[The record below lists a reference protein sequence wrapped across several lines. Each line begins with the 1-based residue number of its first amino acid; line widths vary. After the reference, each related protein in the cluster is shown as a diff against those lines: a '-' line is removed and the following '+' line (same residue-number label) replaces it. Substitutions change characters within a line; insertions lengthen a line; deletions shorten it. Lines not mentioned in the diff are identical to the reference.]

1 MPCFSYCKSGTSR
14 SLRFAFPLV
23 GVLKIASRNHSLPFT
38 VSLALQTVCIFSFVF
53 TMNFASSQVFL
64 PAPLASDMAM
74 NKKNDAAK
82 ASSVHKKHSSKKAK
96 KHQVPR
102 RPRRA
107 LTAYN
112 LFTTFMRQKIVQGT
126 HLDGVAATPEQV
138 YQISLQHKH
147 KAKRAHRKTEG
158 MVSFQTLSRMIA
170 HAWKVLPQDQRD
182 VFEAQALVEKRER
195 QAQMLALQVP
205 STPRQEGVA
214 EQTTGAPSHQTTS
227 NLADLLN
234 MTKSIQQEME
244 RCASPESADFSSSSS
259 QDTMESDEGDDAQFD
274 EAFFSTL
281 VKDLADDEE
290 EDGGHQDDSG
300 ANDFLSSSFTSDDA
314 APQVDF
320 WDAFTSS
327 AVEDNSAEMSSA
339 FLALQDFEVEAL

>member
-1 MPCFSYCKSGTSR
+1 
-14 SLRFAFPLV
+14 
-23 GVLKIASRNHSLPFT
+23 
-38 VSLALQTVCIFSFVF
+38 
-53 TMNFASSQVFL
+53 MNFASSQVFL

-96 KHQVPR
+96 RHQVPR

-205 STPRQEGVA
+205 RRQEAAGT
-214 EQTTGAPSHQTTS
+214 EQTTGAPHQTTS
-227 NLADLLN
+227 NNLADLLN

-244 RCASPESADFSSSSS
+244 RCASPESSSS
-259 QDTMESDEGDDAQFD
+259 QEAMESDEDTMTSGDDAQFD
-274 EAFFSTL
+274 EEFFATL